1 MGRKG
6 RQNNYNYN
14 HRRIGCLI
22 ILLGIGVFLALIMP
36 PGFWWFA
43 LGVGLICVGICV
55 MCGKF

>member
-6 RQNNYNYN
+6 RQNNFN

-22 ILLGIGVFLALIMP
+22 ILLGIGVFLALVMP

-55 MCGKF
+55 MRGRF